1 MKILNTVQIRKA
13 DQYTIQ
19 HEPIPSIDLMERA
32 SLVFFQWFRSQFKN
46 RKVHVFCGPG
56 NNGGDG
62 LAIAR
67 MLISD
72 GWEVSVAVVG
82 NEEIRT
88 SDFRVNYHRLSE
100 FLEIKEIVS
109 EEDIRF
115 DFAPTDIAIDA
126 LFGSGLSRPIGGMFA
141 VLIQYINKSASTIV
155 SVDIPSGMFSDQPTV
170 SESVIKAD
178 HVVTFQTPKLAFMLP
193 DYGNHVK
200 NWVALDIG
208 ISPEFIDGLETPY
221 EYVEDFEIKNI
232 LRCRSRF
239 AHKTDFGRVL
249 LIAGSKGKM
258 GAVVL
263 SALACIRSGA
273 GLVTAHI
280 PNCGYEIMQATVPE
294 VMVETDPGE
303 NHFSHCP
310 ETAIYDSLGIGP
322 GLGTHNDTSLAF
334 TELLKKHQK
343 PIVLDADA
351 INLVAK
357 NKELLK
363 LLPPN
368 SILTPHPG
376 EFKRL
381 VGNWDNDFERLEK
394 QVALSMEFNIIIALK
409 GAHSSITTPS
419 GKVYFNSS
427 GNPGMATAGS
437 GDVLTGIITSLLG
450 QGYQPLE
457 AALLGVYLHGS
468 AGDLAAH
475 QLTQECLIATDI
487 INYLPKAYK
496 NLKDL

>member
-1 MKILNTVQIRKA
+1 MKILNTQQIRKA

-32 SLVFFQWFRSQFKN
+32 SLVFFQWFRSHFKN
-46 RKVHVFCGPG
+46 RKVYVFCGPG

-72 GWEVSVAVVG
+72 GWEVSVSVVG
-82 NEEIRT
+82 SEEIRT

-100 FLEIKEIVS
+100 LLEIKEIVS
-109 EEDIRF
+109 EEDVRF

-126 LFGSGLSRPIGGMFA
+126 LYGSGLSRPVDGLCA
-141 VLIQYINKSASTIV
+141 VLIRYINNSARTIV

-170 SESVIKAD
+170 SDAVIRAD

-193 DYGNHVK
+193 ENGIYAK

-208 ISPEFIDGLETPY
+208 ISQEFIDGLESPY
-221 EYVEDFEIKNI
+221 EYIEDVEIKNI
-232 LRCRSRF
+232 LRSRSRF
-239 AHKTDFGRVL
+239 AHKSDFGRVL
-249 LIAGSKGKM
+249 LIVGSKGKM
-258 GAVVL
+258 GAAVL

-273 GLVTAHI
+273 GLVTTYI
-280 PNCGYEIMQATVPE
+280 PNSGYEIMQATVPE

-303 NHFSHCP
+303 NHFTRCP
-310 ETAIYDSLGIGP
+310 ETLIYNSVAIGP
-322 GLGTHNDTSLAF
+322 GLGTHSESSLAF
-334 TELLKKHQK
+334 ADLLKKHQK
-343 PIVLDADA
+343 PMVLDADA
-351 INLVAK
+351 INLVSQD
-357 NKELLK
+357 KELLK
-363 LLPPN
+363 LLPPY

-381 VGNWDNDFERLEK
+381 AGNWNNDFERLEK
-394 QVALSMEFNIIIALK
+394 QVALSTEFNIIVAVK
-409 GAHSSITTPS
+409 GAHTSISAPN

-437 GDVLTGIITSLLG
+437 GDVLTGIIGSLLG
-450 QGYQPLE
+450 QGYQPVE

-468 AGDLAAH
+468 AGDLAAY
-475 QLTQECLIATDI
+475 QLTQECLIASDI
-487 INYLPKAYK
+487 VNYLPKAYK
-496 NLKDL
+496 KLKDL